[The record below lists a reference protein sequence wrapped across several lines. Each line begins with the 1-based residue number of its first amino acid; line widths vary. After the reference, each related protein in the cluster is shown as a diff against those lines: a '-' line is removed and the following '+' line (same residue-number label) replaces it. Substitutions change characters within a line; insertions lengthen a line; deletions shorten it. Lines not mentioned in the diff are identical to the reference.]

1 MIEDTIEKMI
11 NERAVSYVKDMA
23 EQEERARGCEVDG
36 VRCVQE
42 MTSYIKGAKDLL
54 EDHWI
59 PVTKELPYMSTS
71 LLDTQYPNVTKT
83 VLCCDRYGNVSTDIM
98 VNYDNDGKWN
108 WQCDDQVDW
117 DYWCPIWLPKQDLRK
132 GTTDWIK
139 IEDGCEMPAKGEF
152 VNVCLADGR
161 YTNSFIMSDGTWAF
175 NIKPTKWK
183 CVEKG
188 KNNNESE

>member
-23 EQEERARGCEVDG
+23 EREERARG
-36 VRCVQE
+36 
-42 MTSYIKGAKDLL
+42 
-54 EDHWI
+54 
-59 PVTKELPYMSTS
+59 
-71 LLDTQYPNVTKT
+71 
-83 VLCCDRYGNVSTDIM
+83 
-98 VNYDNDGKWN
+98 
-108 WQCDDQVDW
+108 
-117 DYWCPIWLPKQDLRK
+117 
-132 GTTDWIK
+132 WIK